1 MKQLQKHPN
10 GQVASVKVW
19 KKKGA
24 SMSTSYID
32 ETDDESEPEN
42 DPTPVSDEGPTAEIT
57 KRKRRVSTRRTPLAR
72 MLK

>member
-1 MKQLQKHPN
+1 
-10 GQVASVKVW
+10 
-19 KKKGA
+19 
-24 SMSTSYID
+24 MSTSYID

-57 KRKRRVSTRRTPLAR
+57 KRKRGVSTRRTPLAR